1 MAAEI
6 RMRERL
12 SALEILLF
20 PIEQA
25 GLFTEGSEELDR
37 CVFAAVVDHARKAFS
52 CSMKAFTRVTI

>member
-20 PIEQA
+20 SIEQT

-37 CVFAAVVDHARKAFS
+37 CVLQL
-52 CSMKAFTRVTI
+52 